1 MGTIIIK
8 GEGTV
13 EEKEPEK
20 QSFRVSRDK
29 ERSAPKEAEKKN
41 AKRNESAMEQ
51 FTYTVTVIRS
61 EARGHNTGVIN

>member
-1 MGTIIIK
+1 MLTLMGTIIIK

-29 ERSAPKEAEKKN
+29 ERSAPKEAEKKRE
-41 AKRNESAMEQ
+41 KE
-51 FTYTVTVIRS
+51 
-61 EARGHNTGVIN
+61 

>member
-1 MGTIIIK
+1 MLTLMGTIIIK

-29 ERSAPKEAEKKN
+29 ERSAPKEAEKKTRKGMSLRWN
-41 AKRNESAMEQ
+41 NLHIQ
-51 FTYTVTVIRS
+51 LP
-61 EARGHNTGVIN
+61 